1 MTAQSTHPPRV
12 RAIPGAGAARPVA
25 IAGRDRFPVVG
36 NRHSEAFATWAA
48 TYRPVQANPRPDAPF
63 GGLLFDTSDEAT
75 AHVWAQPEGLVWTL
89 ISEDDVLALVPG
101 FRHCDR
107 LGHFVC
113 AVERE
118 ASAPTEIV
126 IG

>member
-1 MTAQSTHPPRV
+1 
-12 RAIPGAGAARPVA
+12 
-25 IAGRDRFPVVG
+25 
-36 NRHSEAFATWAA
+36 
-48 TYRPVQANPRPDAPF
+48 
-63 GGLLFDTSDEAT
+63 
-75 AHVWAQPEGLVWTL
+75 
-89 ISEDDVLALVPG
+89 VPG

-118 ASAPTEIV
+118 ADAPTEIV

>member
-1 MTAQSTHPPRV
+1 MRPA
-12 RAIPGAGAARPVA
+12 AGAARPFA

-63 GGLLFDTSDEAT
+63 GGLLFYTSDEAT